1 MPERDLP
8 LKDYDHLPVGSLTTR
23 IRSLGVEDLTTLLD
37 YEKAHGN
44 RFQVVRV
51 MESRLSSL
59 RNGAQPSGGDPSGR
73 QRCRRAGRARG
84 RVQGLR
90 GDLRPAG
97 QPAVARRP
105 DQPRPTPQLTVRAR
119 GRGP

>member
-59 RNGAQPSGGDPSGR
+59 RNGAQPSGGDPSASG
-73 QRCRRAGRARG
+73 ADAPAAPEGGSKASEATSG
-84 RVQGLR
+84 PPVNPPSH
-90 GDLRPAG
+90 GDPTNPA
-97 QPAVARRP
+97 
-105 DQPRPTPQLTVRAR
+105 QPRS
-119 GRGP
+119 